1 MSYSAAKPKP
11 PCVCRQTFA
20 ASHDA
25 FAARYFAMF
34 ASAPHG
40 LCASNSAQARK
51 RIRFAASTSM
61 YASAIGNCTPWF
73 LPIGRSNTT
82 RSFAYFAARSMNQ

>member
-1 MSYSAAKPKP
+1 VLSDVRQDEIRRDWRDLVEARLAKLALDVVPAAKPKP

-40 LCASNSAQARK
+40 SC
-51 RIRFAASTSM
+51 
-61 YASAIGNCTPWF
+61 
-73 LPIGRSNTT
+73 RSNNVQAFH
-82 RSFAYFAARSMNQ
+82 RIKSGASISM